1 MDGLFPNK
9 LFILLQ
15 YVKGDNNPLY
25 VLRFLSKSKVAKS
38 SEKREKVQNYNK
50 EGKAKQKENRITN
63 YQKKRKDDERNKVV
77 KI

>member
-50 EGKAKQKENRITN
+50 EGKAK
-63 YQKKRKDDERNKVV
+63 
-77 KI
+77 